1 MPEKPFV
8 FLALSGRDAS
18 PETLAELSGGG
29 RMLETTLPYT
39 PPYETFKGIKELQLA
54 VRRMGAYPPE
64 TLVLDMTEWLDH
76 EEEEFFEITAM
87 YLHDH
92 RDLWNFVFLA
102 REHSASE
109 CGTAYFILR
118 TFLTGEM
125 REDASFATREALAA
139 CIRSRACIT
148 PDAADELAGMLLVPQ
163 ARLLRSYPR
172 LDTLLREMGK
182 DGPITAATVAE
193 ASSSPLSPLSV
204 VCSAGRPSR
213 PERRPYGK
221 EAI

>member
-1 MPEKPFV
+1 MTDKPFAL
-8 FLALSGRDAS
+8 LALSGRDAAR
-18 PETLAELSGGG
+18 ETLDGFTDGG
-29 RMLETTLPYT
+29 RILEFTLPYA
-39 PPYETFKGIKELQLA
+39 PPYEDFGGIRELQLA
-54 VRRMGAYPPE
+54 VRRMGAFPPE
-64 TLVLDMTEWLDH
+64 ALALDLTEWVGH
-76 EEEEFFEITAM
+76 EEEEWFEIAAM

-92 RDLWNFVFLA
+92 RNLWNYVFLA

-182 DGPITAATVAE
+182 DGPITAETVAE

-204 VCSAGRPSR
+204 VCGAGKPVR

>member
-29 RMLETTLPYT
+29 RRLEATLPYT
-39 PPYETFKGIKELQLA
+39 PPYENFKGIRDLQLA

-64 TLVLDMTEWLDH
+64 TLVIDLTEWLGH

-92 RDLWNFVFLA
+92 RDVWNFIFLA
-102 REHSASE
+102 REHSLPD

-118 TFLTGEM
+118 TFLMGEI

-139 CIRSRACIT
+139 CLRSRTRIT
-148 PDAADELAGMLLVPQ
+148 PDAADMLAGMLLAPQ

-182 DGPITAATVAE
+182 GGPISAETVAE
-193 ASSSPLSPLSV
+193 AASSPLSPLSV
-204 VCSAGRPSR
+204 VCGAGRPVR
-213 PERRPYGK
+213 PERRTYGR